1 MNDSPERDN
10 EAFYPEGWTVQY
22 NPLDCYYELI
32 SPIEVV
38 VHRFPQKQQAWDTL
52 KMIDSCKAP
61 EELIDEIEEEEESHN
76 DWQEE
81 EDEEEDCE
89 FFQEGDQ
96 EDQETL

>member
-1 MNDSPERDN
+1 MEDN
-10 EAFYPEGWTVQY
+10 HSQGWSIQY

-32 SPIEVV
+32 SPIEVI
-38 VHRFPQKQQAWDTL
+38 VHRFPNKQQAWDTL

-61 EELIDEIEEEEESHN
+61 EELTNEIEEEE
-76 DWQEE
+76 WQEE
-81 EDEEEDCE
+81 EDEEEDYE

>member
-1 MNDSPERDN
+1 MNNKLP
-10 EAFYPEGWTVQY
+10 PEGWIVQY

-32 SPIEVV
+32 SPIDVI

-61 EELIDEIEEEEESHN
+61 EELIDEIEEEESHE
-76 DWQEE
+76 WKEE
-81 EDEEEDCE
+81 EDEEEDYE

>member
-1 MNDSPERDN
+1 MDN
-10 EAFYPEGWTVQY
+10 KLPPEGWTVQY

-32 SPIEVV
+32 SPIDVII
-38 VHRFPQKQQAWDTL
+38 HRFPRKEQAWDTL

-61 EELIDEIEEEEESHN
+61 EELIDEIEEAEE
-76 DWQEE
+76 WQKE
-81 EDEEEDCE
+81 EDEEEDYE

>member
-1 MNDSPERDN
+1 MDAHQKNDN
-10 EAFYPEGWTVQY
+10 HEGWRIQY

-32 SPIEVV
+32 SPIEVI

-61 EELIDEIEEEEESHN
+61 EELTNEVEEE
-76 DWQEE
+76 WQET
-81 EDEEEDCE
+81 EDEEEDCK

-96 EDQETL
+96 ED